1 MIVYYRVSTQRQ
13 SRSGLGLEAQRRAV
27 TRFAVSEGLAI
38 VAEFIEVETGSG
50 ADALAQRPQLAAA
63 LAQAKKLKCPVI
75 VAKLDRLSRDV
86 AFIAV
91 LMAQKVP
98 FIVAELGADADPYM
112 LHVYAALAKK
122 ERRMISKRT
131 KDALRAAKARGVIL
145 GNAKQAEAN
154 RNGADAFA
162 ESLRPIVA
170 PIINLTSRR
179 IAKVLNDRGI
189 KTPTGKAWRS
199 VAVLRL
205 IERLKGTA
213 H

>member
-1 MIVYYRVSTQRQ
+1 
-13 SRSGLGLEAQRRAV
+13 
-27 TRFAVSEGLAI
+27 
-38 VAEFIEVETGSG
+38 
-50 ADALAQRPQLAAA
+50 
-63 LAQAKKLKCPVI
+63 
-75 VAKLDRLSRDV
+75 
-86 AFIAV
+86 
-91 LMAQKVP
+91 
-98 FIVAELGADADPYM
+98 M
-112 LHVYAALAKK
+112 LHIYAALAEK
-122 ERRMISKRT
+122 ERPMISRRT

-205 IERLKGTA
+205 IERLKDTA
-213 H
+213 Q